1 MAKGTLFIIGLG
13 LHDEEG
19 ITLRGLKAARE
30 ADKVFLEHYTSLMP
44 ALSLNRLE
52 ELLGKPIRTVDRTV
66 LEDLDA
72 EPILS
77 EALKGKKVAL
87 LVPGDPMI
95 ATTHVAVRLRAEEL
109 GIRTKVIHAPS
120 IMTAVIGLTGL
131 QSYRFGRSVTITYPE
146 HGLVSEAPYWTV
158 LENKVRD
165 LHTLCLLDARADE
178 GRYMTIKE
186 ALKIMIELEERLGKG
201 LIEPNTLA
209 IGIARAGSPE
219 PIVKADGIEALLNYD
234 FGPPPHT
241 LVFPAQLHFLEAKAL
256 KLLADAPD
264 WVFRRGAGGRGR

>member
-30 ADKVFLEHYTSLMP
+30 VDEVFLEHYTSLMP
-44 ALSLNRLE
+44 ALSLRRLE
-52 ELLGKPIRTVDRTV
+52 ELIGKPVRTVDRTV
-66 LEDLDA
+66 LEDQDA

-87 LVPGDPMI
+87 LVPGDPMV

-109 GIRTKVIHAPS
+109 GIRTRVIHAPS
-120 IMTAVIGLTGL
+120 IMTAVVGLTGL

-146 HGLVSEAPYWTV
+146 HGLLSEAPYWAV
-158 LENKVRD
+158 LENRSRG

-178 GRYMTIKE
+178 GRYMTIGE
-186 ALKIMIELEERLGKG
+186 ALEIMMDLEEEIGEG
-201 LIEPNTLA
+201 LIEPDTLA
-209 IGIARAGSPE
+209 VGIARAGSPE
-219 PIVKADGIEALLNYD
+219 PVVKADGVRALLDYD

-241 LVFPAQLHFLEAKAL
+241 LVFPAELHFLEAKAL
-256 KLLADAPD
+256 KLLAGAPD
-264 WVFRRGAGGRGR
+264 WVLERGGGGRGP